1 MSCLVS
7 RPLVQPIA
15 DPLTGEE
22 LLQLLRSRWQA
33 SYDVQLIVRRG
44 RLYFQVMWA
53 YLEQQS
59 FPLDA
64 EGYRAKLDEVESTLN
79 GIGAGS
85 LVRDWLSS
93 TGEKPRLGKA
103 MTLPLEWP
111 EGRSSEFVL

>member
-1 MSCLVS
+1 MAE
-7 RPLVQPIA
+7 PIA
-15 DPLTGEE
+15 DPLTAEE

-33 SYDVQLIVRRG
+33 SYDVQLVVRRG

-64 EGYRAKLDEVESTLN
+64 AGYQAKLEEVVSTLN
-79 GIGAGS
+79 GIGAGE
-85 LVRDWLSS
+85 LVRSWLNTTSD
-93 TGEKPRLGKA
+93 KPRLGKA
-103 MTLPLEWP
+103 LNLALEWP